1 MAKISASHAD
11 AKKAKIVARGKKV
24 LDKKVEA
31 EVLLAD
37 ASSAMSPSAARL
49 HMGANLYTAAAAD
62 GGGSSSDGGGSA
74 LPIIGGLALA
84 GGIAAVAL
92 GGGEKNVAPTLAA
105 VPAVAGKED
114 TASTFTLTGSDT
126 NSGDTLTY
134 SAAAPANGTATV
146 SGNSVTYT
154 PKANFNGTDTFTV
167 TVTDKAGLSATQT
180 VTVNVAAVN
189 DAPTFAAATQAVDV
203 TEDAPKDV
211 TLAATDVDGDTLTYT
226 AATASKGTVAISG
239 SKLTYT
245 PNADYNGD
253 DSVVVTASDG
263 KGGTATQTINFTVKA
278 VVPEDGSIDVGTALT
293 AVAIDASKDLGGNS
307 PADWALSDNS
317 SKETNVEISNFS
329 KGDTINVSGKS
340 TDYAFTTVGKD
351 LVITYNNTTDAVVN
365 KIVLKD
371 VAPTGFVEDEATAES
386 VLGYNFFNAA
396 STETG
401 TGTADAAGLA
411 AGKLDSDDDG
421 NANTT
426 AIVDASKAAIA
437 FTENANVAN
446 SVRVTGFTKDDTI
459 TLTNGVV
466 GNYIF
471 EGIGTDVV
479 MTYNNGGIVNSITL
493 AGINAN
499 GVNIST
505 YNDVKTLVGEDFF
518 QVASTPAPANSQP
531 IDTGTANAPVSF
543 NASASG
549 INYLDNAASE
559 TNVKI
564 SGFGADDRI
573 TVTGGQPSTGPGVA
587 GYSFTTINTDGNGTA
602 DLVITFN
609 NSTASV
615 VNSITLLEAV
625 SATAFVED
633 YATAQSAMNN
643 PNFMVFG

>member
-62 GGGSSSDGGGSA
+62 GGGSGSDGGGSA

-245 PNADYNGD
+245 PNADYNGA

-278 VVPEDGSIDVGTALT
+278 VVPEAGSIDVGTALT

-307 PADWALSDNS
+307 PADWTLRDDS
-317 SKETNVEISNFS
+317 SKETNVVISNFT
-329 KGDTINVSGKS
+329 KGDSIIVSGES
-340 TDYAFTTVGKD
+340 TDYDFTVDGKD
-351 LVITYNNTTDAVVN
+351 LVIVYNNSTAGVVN
-365 KIVLKD
+365 KIVLTG
-371 VAPTGFVEDEATAES
+371 VAPSGGFAEDERSAESLLGYEFFTAES
-386 VLGYNFFNAA
+386 S
-396 STETG
+396 STG
-401 TGTADAAGLA
+401 SGSSDPAGLA

-421 NANTT
+421 DVNTT

-446 SVRVTGFTKDDTI
+446 TVRVTGFTKDDTI
-459 TLTNGVV
+459 TLSNGQVS
-466 GNYIF
+466 NYSF
-471 EGIGTDVV
+471 EGFGADVV
-479 MTYNNGGIVNSITL
+479 MTYNKGGIVNSITL
-493 AGINAN
+493 AGINSN

-505 YNDVKTLVGEDFF
+505 YNDVKTLVGADFF
-518 QVASTPAPANSQP
+518 QVATTPAPANSQD
-531 IDTGTANAPVSF
+531 IDVGSASSEIAI
-543 NASASG
+543 NASSSG
-549 INYLDNAASE
+549 INFVDNAAKE

-564 SGFGADDRI
+564 TGFGADDRI
-573 TVTGGQPSTGPGVA
+573 TVTGGTSSQ
-587 GYSFTTINTDGNGTA
+587 YSFSTENADGNATA

-609 NSTASV
+609 NTAAGV
-615 VNSITLLEAV
+615 VNRITLVEAV
-625 SATAFVED
+625 NDVFIET
-633 YATAQSAMNN
+633 YAQAQSAMNN